1 MMMNPAVAKV
11 SSLLRRHS
19 PLSDWILAL
28 AWTGLVAAS
37 LEGAIH
43 WSDGAEKEAAYLVM
57 TGLVHGVL
65 WGAGIGA
72 VAWMRRRSNLNAGRQ
87 ERPEASVH
95 HLSGHD
101 SLTNLPDQ
109 ALFLDRLTRSLVRSH
124 RSGRPTAVLSINLD
138 GFQAISESLGSDAG
152 GLVLKEVSS
161 RLATVVRQTDTV
173 ARIGGDEFV
182 VILGDIPGPHA
193 AARVANEIV
202 EAVSLPITLADEE
215 VTVEA
220 NLGIAFFPDDAE
232 SPEALLQAAAAAMRE
247 VEKLGVNGFS
257 FAGGGAATAVSPSP
271 ENQRRASLH
280 G

>member
-1 MMMNPAVAKV
+1 
-11 SSLLRRHS
+11 
-19 PLSDWILAL
+19 
-28 AWTGLVAAS
+28 
-37 LEGAIH
+37 
-43 WSDGAEKEAAYLVM
+43 
-57 TGLVHGVL
+57 
-65 WGAGIGA
+65 
-72 VAWMRRRSNLNAGRQ
+72 
-87 ERPEASVH
+87 
-95 HLSGHD
+95 
-101 SLTNLPDQ
+101 
-109 ALFLDRLTRSLVRSH
+109 
-124 RSGRPTAVLSINLD
+124 
-138 GFQAISESLGSDAG
+138 
-152 GLVLKEVSS
+152 LVLKEVSS

-182 VILGDIPGPHA
+182 VILGDIPGPRA

-202 EAVSLPITLADEE
+202 EAVSLPIMLADEE

-232 SPEALLQAAAAAMRE
+232 SPHALLQAAAAAMRE